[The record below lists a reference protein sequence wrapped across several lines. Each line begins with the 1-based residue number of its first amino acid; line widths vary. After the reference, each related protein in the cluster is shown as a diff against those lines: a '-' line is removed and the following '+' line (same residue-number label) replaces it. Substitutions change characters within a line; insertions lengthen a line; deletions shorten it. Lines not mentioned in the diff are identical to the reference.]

1 MSIWEAALL
10 GFVQGVTE
18 WLPVSSE
25 GVITAVHA
33 FAFDNEVADSVA
45 FALWL
50 HLGTVFSA
58 LVALRR
64 EIVGVVGDTLRNPLR
79 PTRMAIYLVAA
90 TLISGAVGFPLLL
103 GIDELSGGIGAA
115 AMAVVG
121 ALMLVTGG
129 LQLRRKQGGNRT
141 REDVTLLDAAL
152 TGIAQGLS
160 TLPGLSRSG
169 LTVSA
174 LLARQV
180 DRREALVLSFLL
192 SIPASLGAGLY
203 SAYDGELYTSGSAI
217 VAVVVAAAVGF
228 VTIRALMT
236 VAERVNF
243 GLFVVVVGLSIIG
256 GALWQGVSLSP
267 SSHSNL
273 NAPLTRR

>member
-1 MSIWEAALL
+1 M
-10 GFVQGVTE
+10 
-18 WLPVSSE
+18 
-25 GVITAVHA
+25 
-33 FAFDNEVADSVA
+33 
-45 FALWL
+45 
-50 HLGTVFSA
+50 
-58 LVALRR
+58 
-64 EIVGVVGDTLRNPLR
+64 
-79 PTRMAIYLVAA
+79 
-90 TLISGAVGFPLLL
+90 
-103 GIDELSGGIGAA
+103 
-115 AMAVVG
+115 
-121 ALMLVTGG
+121 
-129 LQLRRKQGGNRT
+129 
-141 REDVTLLDAAL
+141 TLLDAAL

-203 SAYDGELYTSGSAI
+203 SAYDGEIYTSGSAI

-256 GALWQGVSLSP
+256 GALWQGLS
-267 SSHSNL
+267 
-273 NAPLTRR
+273 

>member
-1 MSIWEAALL
+1 MSMWEAVLL

-33 FAFDNEVADSVA
+33 LAFDNEVADSVA

-58 LVALRR
+58 LAALRR

-90 TLISGAVGFPLLL
+90 TLISGAVGFPLLM

-203 SAYDGELYTSGSAI
+203 SAYDGEIYTSGSAI

-256 GALWQGVSLSP
+256 GALWQGLS
-267 SSHSNL
+267 
-273 NAPLTRR
+273 

>member
-1 MSIWEAALL
+1 M

-33 FAFDNEVADSVA
+33 FAFDNPVADSVA

-50 HLGTVFSA
+50 HLGTVLSA

-64 EIVGVVGDTLRNPLR
+64 DIVEVVGDTLRSPLR
-79 PTRMAIYLVAA
+79 PTRLAVYLVAA
-90 TLISGAVGFPLLL
+90 TLISGVVGFPLLL

-115 AMAVVG
+115 AMGVVG
-121 ALMLVTGG
+121 ALMLITGG
-129 LQLRRKQGGNRT
+129 LQLRRKQGGTRT

-152 TGIAQGLS
+152 TGIAQGFAA
-160 TLPGLSRSG
+160 LPGLSRSG

-174 LLARQV
+174 LLARHV
-180 DRREALVLSFLL
+180 DRREALTLSFLL
-192 SIPASLGAGLY
+192 SIPASLGGGLY
-203 SAYDGELYTSGSAI
+203 SAIDGEIYTSGSAI
-217 VAVVVAAAVGF
+217 VAVIVAAIVGF
-228 VTIRALMT
+228 VTIRALMN

-243 GLFVVVVGLSIIG
+243 GLFVILVGLSIIG
-256 GALWQGVSLSP
+256 GSVWQGLS
-267 SSHSNL
+267 
-273 NAPLTRR
+273 